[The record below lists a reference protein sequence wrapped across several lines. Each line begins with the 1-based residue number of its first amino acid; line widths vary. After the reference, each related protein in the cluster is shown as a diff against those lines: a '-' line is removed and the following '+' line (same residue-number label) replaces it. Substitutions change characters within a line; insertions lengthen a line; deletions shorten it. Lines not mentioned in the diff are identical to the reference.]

1 MEVEGFDGS
10 TQVRDE
16 VDLLTRLRSDRRG
29 PDGAFVL
36 SHGGDES
43 LWVHIHGDAAF
54 LWFLPHRD
62 GTHPGF
68 VAGGMWSGE
77 RRRVRFLQTNGTL
90 ADSIVVQWSQL
101 VPVEAAY
108 RAVVEYLNSPEKPAS
123 VSWFEL

>member
-1 MEVEGFDGS
+1 MDVESFDGS
-10 TQVRDE
+10 TSVRDE
-16 VDLLTRLRSDRRG
+16 AGLLTRLRSDRRG

-43 LWVHIHGDAAF
+43 LSVHIHGDAAF
-54 LWFLPHRD
+54 LWFLPHPD

-68 VAGGMWSGE
+68 VADGMWSGE
-77 RRRVRFLQTNGTL
+77 RCSVRFLQTDGSL
-90 ADSIVVQWSQL
+90 ADSIDVHWSQL

-108 RAVVEYLNSPEKPAS
+108 RAAVEYLHSPEKPAS